1 MIFCK
6 NGGICVLV
14 ILGDDMFYICNC
26 LLGYIGENCEGNIVI
41 INCEFKMLCMLVI

>member
-41 INCEFKMLCMLVI
+41 ILIVNVNLKYYVC